1 MMLRPSPE
9 PRSITKSCGVTF
21 AMSSIFSTVTNG
33 VGTHTT
39 SLPDWPTT
47 GSNGFFSCATD
58 DGGDEGETQDDERLQ
73 HATKGFQAEPPG
85 QGWVRHWDGIDDD
98 GITAADRRLFL
109 IPQTISTLRYGR

>member
-47 GSNGFFSCATD
+47 GSTL
-58 DGGDEGETQDDERLQ
+58 LQ
-73 HATKGFQAEPPG
+73 HNLLCQLGRASHSWQDAATTYD
-85 QGWVRHWDGIDDD
+85 RHC
-98 GITAADRRLFL
+98 
-109 IPQTISTLRYGR
+109 S

>member
-39 SLPDWPTT
+39 SLPDCPTT
-47 GSNGFFSCATD
+47 GSNGFFSCASDAAATD
-58 DGGDEGETQDDERLQ
+58 GETQDHERLQ
-73 HATKGFQAEPPG
+73 HATKGFQAEPPE
-85 QGWVRHWDGIDDD
+85 QGWMG
-98 GITAADRRLFL
+98 
-109 IPQTISTLRYGR
+109 P